1 MIKNMR
7 SEGTVV
13 SYDNTISIAKCLILA
28 NDRTLLKENGGNIDL
43 TTSWAHSIRQGLG
56 FVCRKFTTCKQPL
69 SPGFL
74 KEVGFSFITKLM
86 KLSLS
91 ITFFLS

>member
-13 SYDNTISIAKCLILA
+13 SYDNTISIAKGLILA

-43 TTSWAHSIRQGLG
+43 TTSWAHSKGHCNDQEYAFRRNCCEL
-56 FVCRKFTTCKQPL
+56 
-69 SPGFL
+69 
-74 KEVGFSFITKLM
+74 
-86 KLSLS
+86 
-91 ITFFLS
+91 